1 MAHKVPW
8 AGLVVSL
15 AAAQGVNTHMNM
27 RKKLLW
33 IGMLTTLLVG
43 VVFAMF
49 PFVGALKPPAN
60 AGESLPNID
69 ISEMLVG
76 EFTFYDLKDKQWLY
90 STRYMIVRNSETE
103 FFIYYMLRND
113 EGATMLP
120 DVHWWKGG
128 WPCNKFGPTIEAGK
142 ITVNSIVKCHDPD
155 SDDYRPE
162 IAWKVTGEAIDHGYD
177 DMERIEKYTLK
188 GKFLIIGMG

>member
-1 MAHKVPW
+1 
-8 AGLVVSL
+8 
-15 AAAQGVNTHMNM
+15 MNM

-60 AGESLPNID
+60 AGESLPSID
-69 ISEMLVG
+69 ISEMDVG
-76 EFTFYDLKDKQWLY
+76 EFTLHDLNSNQGGY
-90 STRYMIVRNSETE
+90 SSRYMIVRNSETE

-113 EGATMLP
+113 KGATMLP
-120 DVHWWKGG
+120 DLHWWRGG
-128 WPCNKFGPTIEAGK
+128 WPCNNFGPTIEAGK

-155 SDDYRPE
+155 SDDYRTE
-162 IAWKVTGEAIDHGYD
+162 MTWKVTGEAIDHDYD
-177 DMERIEKYTLK
+177 DMERIEKYTIK